1 MKLLLLFT
9 LLISGCSNTHANII
23 SKEYDYSD
31 VTTHID
37 WIDVFSQTGDLYFVY
52 FYSLTCGHCKEIK
65 QEVLSYYFS
74 SNETIYFVQADENT
88 VYGSSGELI
97 GVSDVSNLF
106 IYGTPF
112 LIKLENCVIV
122 EYYGGEKEIREYINK
137 NSWNQIE

>member
-23 SKEYDYSD
+23 SIEYDYSD

-74 SNETIYFVQADENT
+74 SNETIYFVQTDENT

-97 GVSDVSNLF
+97 GVSDISNLF
-106 IYGTPF
+106 IFGTPF
-112 LIKLENCVIV
+112 LIKLENHVIV
-122 EYYGGEKEIREYINK
+122 EYYCGEKEMREYLNK
-137 NSWNQIE
+137 NS

>member
-23 SKEYDYSD
+23 TKEYDYLD
-31 VTTHID
+31 VSTHID
-37 WIDVFSQTGDLYFVY
+37 WIDVFSQVEDLYLVY

-65 QEVLSYYFS
+65 QDILSYYFS
-74 SNETIYFVQADENT
+74 VDQVIYFVQADENT

-112 LIKLENCVIV
+112 LIKLENHVIV
-122 EYYGGEKEIREYINK
+122 EHYGGEKEIREYINK
-137 NSWNQIE
+137 NS

>member
-37 WIDVFSQTGDLYFVY
+37 WIDVFSQAEDLYFVY
-52 FYSLTCGHCKEIK
+52 FYSLSCGHCKEIK
-65 QEVLSYYFS
+65 QEILSYYIS
-74 SNETIYFVQADENT
+74 SKETIYFVQADENT

-112 LIKLENCVIV
+112 LIKLENHVIV
-122 EYYGGEKEIREYINK
+122 EYYGGEKVIREYINK
-137 NSWNQIE
+137 NS

>member
-1 MKLLLLFT
+1 M
-9 LLISGCSNTHANII
+9 HANII
-23 SKEYDYSD
+23 SKDYDYSD

-37 WIDVFSQTGDLYFVY
+37 WIDVFSQAEDLYLVY

-112 LIKLENCVIV
+112 LIKLENHVIV

-137 NSWNQIE
+137 NS

>member
-1 MKLLLLFT
+1 M
-9 LLISGCSNTHANII
+9 HANII

-37 WIDVFSQTGDLYFVY
+37 WIDVFSQAEDLYFVY

-65 QEVLSYYFS
+65 QEILSYYFS

-97 GVSDVSNLF
+97 GVSDISNLF

-112 LIKLENCVIV
+112 LIKLENHVIV
-122 EYYGGEKEIREYINK
+122 EYYGGEKGIREYINK
-137 NSWNQIE
+137 NS

>member
-1 MKLLLLFT
+1 MKLLLLFA

-37 WIDVFSQTGDLYFVY
+37 WIDVFSQAEDLYLVY

-74 SNETIYFVQADENT
+74 SNETIYFVQADEKT
-88 VYGSSGELI
+88 IYGSSGELI
-97 GVSDVSNLF
+97 GASDVSNLF

-112 LIKLENCVIV
+112 LIKLENHVIV
-122 EYYGGEKEIREYINK
+122 EYYGGEKGIREYINK
-137 NSWNQIE
+137 NS

>member
-1 MKLLLLFT
+1 MKSLLLLV
-9 LLISGCSNTHANII
+9 LLLSGCSNTHANII
-23 SKEYDYSD
+23 TKEYDYLD
-31 VTTHID
+31 VSTHID
-37 WIDVFSQTGDLYFVY
+37 WIDVFSQVEDLYLVY

-65 QEVLSYYFS
+65 QDILSYYFS

-97 GVSDVSNLF
+97 GISDISNLF

-112 LIKLENCVIV
+112 LIKLENHSLI

-137 NSWNQIE
+137 NS